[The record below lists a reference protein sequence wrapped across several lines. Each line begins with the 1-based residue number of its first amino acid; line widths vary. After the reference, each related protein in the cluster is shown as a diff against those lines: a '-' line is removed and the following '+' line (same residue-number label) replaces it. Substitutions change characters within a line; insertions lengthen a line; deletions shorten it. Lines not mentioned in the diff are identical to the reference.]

1 MVLRMTPEYSCSTR
15 QLREYLTFTSLIQKG
30 NHSPI
35 YIFFLFSQPKT
46 AGVLLMAT
54 GGRIK
59 ANSVE
64 HMDTACKLSENKVI
78 HPFAFRT
85 HTHALGELFILQ
97 ILTCVVT
104 QIYISLWLGLAKGF
118 WKMLLRVDV
127 QNNGRLFERRY
138 WRWFLHDVFF
148 FATFCNSTELF
159 FFFHIGRVVSGYKVT
174 RKNSVD
180 EWTLIG
186 KRDPQLPQMF
196 YPVANNMTLSK
207 GDTVVSFCYIIFALL
222 LPISL
227 TRWNNADIVIDIYRQ
242 PDAQWWVT
250 AVGLRESG
258 EYLWLS
264 WF

>member
-118 WKMLLRVDV
+118 
-127 QNNGRLFERRY
+127 
-138 WRWFLHDVFF
+138 
-148 FATFCNSTELF
+148 
-159 FFFHIGRVVSGYKVT
+159 
-174 RKNSVD
+174 
-180 EWTLIG
+180 
-186 KRDPQLPQMF
+186 
-196 YPVANNMTLSK
+196 
-207 GDTVVSFCYIIFALL
+207 
-222 LPISL
+222 
-227 TRWNNADIVIDIYRQ
+227 
-242 PDAQWWVT
+242 
-250 AVGLRESG
+250 
-258 EYLWLS
+258 
-264 WF
+264 